1 VTALVITLACLA
13 IYLFIGWYFVAPRYV
28 TREMARNFQRWSSL
42 ASVPGE
48 VDGWRRFA
56 AGEGAGLGLIWP
68 VYLAGRLL
76 TGGVAR
82 RAPLC
87 DQEAK
92 RKIAER
98 DRRIAELERQLG
110 IKP

>member
-1 VTALVITLACLA
+1 VITLIITLA
-13 IYLFIGWYFVAPRYV
+13 AVAAYLFVGWYLVAPRYV
-28 TREMARNFQRWSSL
+28 TREMARNFERWAIL
-42 ASVPGE
+42 ADRPDE
-48 VDGWRRFA
+48 VAGWRRFA

-68 VYLAGRLL
+68 AYLAARLV
-76 TGGVAR
+76 TGSIAS

-87 DQEAK
+87 DQEAR

-98 DRRIAELERQLG
+98 DRRIADLERQLG